1 MATSPISSHFL
12 QTIYFISF
20 IFFIFGMQSAAKIFS
35 FVLGL
40 HNTLP
45 SNSRSWASEGLFLL
59 AGVLGFCLL
68 SNALMLLPSLLE
80 LLLRLDS
87 KTAFLLHTFAIQS
100 LSVIFLILVSTGL
113 LSTIPCRPSNRS
125 DLIVSKTSSLFLDR
139 IPKPTKLTRNIVLV
153 IVSIYIATAQYFAE
167 INYDTALY
175 HLPAVAHFLK
185 YGPELGLANL
195 HFSLGFYNL
204 PLFGQAVLQGFS
216 PTGQILSPSL
226 NIVFL
231 CVYISIVISG
241 MMDTES
247 QIFAD
252 SSNLFFRKLIF
263 LVASLLFGGIEVGSL
278 SSFNADFALTCA
290 TLALIYIC
298 FFSVDPATRK
308 AALGFGL
315 MLPILKLSGV
325 LGLIFIC
332 VYLFLTLCT
341 SKRSLLNLTE
351 QRINLQKLTLNRQ
364 AMKKL
369 VNSALLIIVSYV
381 VIFLTYLVLSGYV
394 VFPEVSTGPIFEH
407 AVPPEIAKYVK
418 GSLVSFYARTNDNPM
433 LANLAYDQNW
443 GPRQWL
449 PIFLQ
454 TDRGLLMTGWI
465 TLALVTSGISVMQL
479 LVKNRRMN
487 GHLIAMAI
495 TMPIITTLAI
505 FILPPNPRF
514 FPWIGSLLIMQY
526 GELLLLYPA
535 MAMAVLILLVN
546 ILSLRLSRPI
556 LKSVG
561 EVPVK
566 NIAVPRSKINGW
578 KPRAK
583 DNGLKSN
590 SIIIRKPPADKCWA
604 SERPCTPYFW
614 FLNQKNIK
622 SGEKFKP

>member
-1 MATSPISSHFL
+1 MATSPIASHFL

-20 IFFIFGMQSAAKIFS
+20 IFLIFGMQSAAKAFS
-35 FVLGL
+35 FVLGSRKQL
-40 HNTLP
+40 L
-45 SNSRSWASEGLFLL
+45 SNSRNWASEGLFLL

-68 SNALMLLPSLLE
+68 SNTLLLLPSLLE
-80 LLLRLDS
+80 LCLRLDS
-87 KTAFLLHTFAIQS
+87 KTAYLLHTFAIQS
-100 LSVIFLILVSTGL
+100 LSVILLLLVSTGL
-113 LSTIPCRPSNRS
+113 VSIIPCRSPKCS
-125 DLIVSKTSSLFLDR
+125 DLIISKTLSLFLDR
-139 IPKPTKLTRNIVLV
+139 IPKPTKLTRNIILTIASV
-153 IVSIYIATAQYFAE
+153 YIATAQYFAG

-216 PTGQILSPSL
+216 PTDQILSPSL

-231 CVYISIVISG
+231 CVFISIVIGG
-241 MMDTES
+241 MIDPGSKT
-247 QIFAD
+247 FAD
-252 SSNLFFRKLIF
+252 SSKLFFRKLIF
-263 LVASLLFGGIEVGSL
+263 LIASLLFGGIEIGSL
-278 SSFNADFALTCA
+278 SSYNADFALTCT

-298 FFSVDPATRK
+298 FFAADPPTRK
-308 AALGFGL
+308 AAFGFGL

-332 VYLFLTLCT
+332 VYELLTLCLGNT
-341 SKRSLLNLTE
+341 SPLNLT
-351 QRINLQKLTLNRQ
+351 QLSYNLQKTILKWQ
-364 AMKKL
+364 VMKKNL
-369 VNSALLIIVSYV
+369 SPAILIIVSYV
-381 VIFLTYLVLSGYV
+381 IMFLTYLVLSGYV
-394 VFPEVSTGPIFEH
+394 VFPQVSTGPIFEH
-407 AVPPEIAKYVK
+407 AVPVEIAKYVK
-418 GSLVSFYARTNDNPM
+418 GSLVSFYARTNDNGV
-433 LANLAYDQNW
+433 LANLAYAQNW
-443 GPRQWL
+443 GPRQWI

-454 TDRGLLMTGWI
+454 TERGLLMTGWI
-465 TLALVTSGISVMQL
+465 GLALMTSGLSMTQL
-479 LVKNRRMN
+479 LVKNRRMS
-487 GHLIAMAI
+487 GHLFAMAI
-495 TMPIITTLAI
+495 TMPIITTLAM

-535 MAMAVLILLVN
+535 MAMAGLILLVN
-546 ILSLRLSRPI
+546 LLSLRLNRPI

-566 NIAVPRSKINGW
+566 NIVVPRSKINGW

-583 DNGLKSN
+583 DNSFKSD

-604 SERPCTPYFW
+604 TERPCTPYFW
-614 FLNQKNIK
+614 FLKQGNSQ